1 MAMTAIDTNQLGWLE
16 ILGLRKPQ
24 GGEWERVRS
33 AQLRE
38 LSKNSLLPVVAVILA
53 TLSSTSLFWGT
64 VPAAIMIAWL
74 SILVVAIVSIAS
86 ARRANLRRTGG
97 ARQRDVMRAVSNCTI
112 IGLFWSIPPLFFA
125 QYGNMEQIITI
136 SAFTLALMGAA
147 ALMLNVVPLA
157 GIMLNGLIGISLSIM
172 LYRFG
177 LTLLS
182 GLTFS
187 YAICLTFTMLV
198 NGRAAITRLRND
210 IALAEQREVVNLMLR
225 QEDTGESDWLWQIDA
240 RKCIVEPSPRF
251 AAATSIDVAELE
263 GMPLLDILA
272 GPNWRETKLG
282 EELCELLKKMQA
294 GRTFSDFLVPVTLG
308 DNERWWKI
316 SGAPR
321 LSPNRHIMGYRG
333 VIADVTDREAIERRI
348 HHMAHFDAL
357 TGLPN
362 RTYSN
367 ELLRK
372 RIATASAENRY
383 CAFLMIDLDRF
394 KAVNDTSG
402 HPVGDK
408 LLAQVAERLNA
419 LCQADDKCG
428 RLGGDE
434 FAMII
439 ADSQSSEGLDR
450 RAREIIMSLSAPYT
464 VDGQILHI
472 GASVGSAIYPKDGGS
487 ASALLRK
494 ADLALYRAKGSGRGT
509 HYPYE
514 PALLQKAEE
523 RLAIET
529 ALREALE
536 KEELHLVY
544 QPVITLATG
553 ETAGFEALLR
563 WTHPELGDVPPD
575 KFLPI
580 AEETRLIDPIGEWV
594 FREACN
600 EAATWPEQYRLA
612 INLSSGQLRN
622 PRLSTAVISALSRSG
637 ISPNRL
643 ELETTEAI
651 LNNDSDQA
659 VKTFEQLRGLGV
671 TMALDNFGTGYSTLG
686 FIGRMNFN
694 SIKIDKRFI
703 RDAQSGSKSSIAII
717 RAVIAMADS
726 LGVATIAEGIEN
738 NAQYAIA
745 ERLGCSQVQGYFLDR
760 PMNADSVQSRI
771 GNTDGQAVA

>member
-1 MAMTAIDTNQLGWLE
+1 MTAIETNQLGWLE
-16 ILGLRKPQ
+16 ILGFREPQ
-24 GGEWERVRS
+24 GGEWKLVRA

-53 TLSSTSLFWGT
+53 TLSSASLFWVD
-64 VPAAIMIAWL
+64 VPREMMAVWL
-74 SILVVAIVSIAS
+74 IILLIGLLSIAS
-86 ARRANLRRTGG
+86 ARRVNLNRVGG
-97 ARQRDVMRAVSNCTI
+97 ARRSDVMRAVANCTI
-112 IGLFWSIPPLFFA
+112 LGLFWSIPPLFFA
-125 QYGNMEQIITI
+125 QYGDMEQIITI
-136 SAFTLALMGAA
+136 AAFSLALMGAT

-172 LYRFG
+172 LFRFG

-187 YAICLTFTMLV
+187 YALCLTFTMLI
-198 NGRAAITRLRND
+198 NGRSAIARLRNH
-210 IALAEQREVVNLMLR
+210 IALHEQREVVNLMLR
-225 QEDTGESDWLWQIDA
+225 QEDTAGSDWLWQVDA
-240 RKCIVEPSPRF
+240 RKCIVEPSQRF
-251 AAATSIDVAELE
+251 AAATSMDAKKLN
-263 GMPLLDILA
+263 GLPLMNILA
-272 GPNWRETKLG
+272 GPNWREERLG
-282 EELCELLKKMQA
+282 EEVSELLKKMQA
-294 GRTFSDFLVPVTLG
+294 GRTFSDFTVPVTLNG
-308 DNERWWKI
+308 DQRWWKI

-321 LSPNRHIMGYRG
+321 LSANRHIMGYRG
-333 VIADVTDREAIERRI
+333 VIADVTEREAIERRI

-362 RTYSN
+362 RAYTN
-367 ELLRK
+367 ELLRD
-372 RIATASAENRY
+372 RIVQASADNRY
-383 CAFLMIDLDRF
+383 CSFLMIDLDRF
-394 KAVNDTSG
+394 KAINDTSG

-419 LCQADDKCG
+419 LRKPDDKCG

-439 ADSQSSEGLDR
+439 ADSQSSDGLDL
-450 RAREIIMSLSAPYT
+450 RAREIIVSLSAPYT
-464 VDGQILHI
+464 VDGQTLHI
-472 GASVGSAIYPKDGGS
+472 GASVGSAIYPKDGG
-487 ASALLRK
+487 AATALLRK
-494 ADLALYRAKGSGRGT
+494 ADLALYRAKGSGRGI
-509 HYPYE
+509 HSPYE

-523 RLAIET
+523 RVAIES
-529 ALREALE
+529 ALRGALE
-536 KEELHLVY
+536 KGELHLVY

-575 KFLPI
+575 KFIPI

-622 PRLSTAVISALSRSG
+622 PRLSVAAISALSRSG
-637 ISPNRL
+637 ITPNRL
-643 ELETTEAI
+643 ELETTEAV
-651 LNNDSDQA
+651 LNNDSEQA
-659 VKTFEQLRGLGV
+659 VKTFEQLRSLGV
-671 TMALDNFGTGYSTLG
+671 TMALDDFGTGYSTLG

-703 RDAQSGSKSSIAII
+703 SDAQSGSKSSIAII

-738 NAQYAIA
+738 NEQYAIA

-760 PMNADSVQSRI
+760 PMDADSVQSRI
-771 GNTDGQAVA
+771 GNADGKAVA

>member
-1 MAMTAIDTNQLGWLE
+1 MTAIETNQLGWLE
-16 ILGLRKPQ
+16 ILGFREPQ
-24 GGEWERVRS
+24 GGEWKLVRA

-53 TLSSTSLFWGT
+53 TLSSASLFWVD
-64 VPAAIMIAWL
+64 VPREMMAVWL
-74 SILVVAIVSIAS
+74 IILLIGLLSIAS
-86 ARRANLRRTGG
+86 ARRANLNRVGG
-97 ARQRDVMRAVSNCTI
+97 ARRSDVMRAVANCTI
-112 IGLFWSIPPLFFA
+112 LGLFWSIPPLFFA

-136 SAFTLALMGAA
+136 AAFSLALMGAT

-172 LYRFG
+172 LFRFG

-187 YAICLTFTMLV
+187 YALCLTFTMLI
-198 NGRAAITRLRND
+198 NGRSAIARLRNH
-210 IALAEQREVVNLMLR
+210 IALHEQREVVNLMLR
-225 QEDTGESDWLWQIDA
+225 QEDTAGSDWLWQVDA
-240 RKCIVEPSPRF
+240 RKCIVEPSQRF
-251 AAATSIDVAELE
+251 AAATSMDAKKLN
-263 GMPLLDILA
+263 GLPLMNILA
-272 GPNWRETKLG
+272 GPNWREERLG
-282 EELCELLKKMQA
+282 EEVSELLKKMQA
-294 GRTFSDFLVPVTLG
+294 GRTFSDFTVPVSLNG
-308 DNERWWKI
+308 DQRWWKI

-321 LSPNRHIMGYRG
+321 LSANRHIMGYRG

-362 RTYSN
+362 RAYTN
-367 ELLRK
+367 ELLRD
-372 RIATASAENRY
+372 RIVQASADNRY
-383 CAFLMIDLDRF
+383 CSFLMIDLDRF
-394 KAVNDTSG
+394 KAINDTSG

-419 LCQADDKCG
+419 LRKPDDKCG

-439 ADSQSSEGLDR
+439 ADSQSSDGLDL
-450 RAREIIMSLSAPYT
+450 RAREIIVSLSAPYT
-464 VDGQILHI
+464 VDGQTLHI
-472 GASVGSAIYPKDGGS
+472 GASVGSAIYPKDGG
-487 ASALLRK
+487 AATALLRK
-494 ADLALYRAKGSGRGT
+494 ADLALYRAKGSGRGI
-509 HYPYE
+509 HSPYE

-523 RLAIET
+523 RVAIES
-529 ALREALE
+529 ALRGALE
-536 KEELHLVY
+536 KGELHLVY

-575 KFLPI
+575 KFIPI

-622 PRLSTAVISALSRSG
+622 PRLSVAAISALSRSG
-637 ISPNRL
+637 ITPNRL
-643 ELETTEAI
+643 ELETTEAV
-651 LNNDSDQA
+651 LNNDSEQA
-659 VKTFEQLRGLGV
+659 VKTFEQLRSLGV
-671 TMALDNFGTGYSTLG
+671 TMALDDFGTGYSTLG

-703 RDAQSGSKSSIAII
+703 SDAQSGSKSSIAII

-738 NAQYAIA
+738 NEQYAIA

-760 PMNADSVQSRI
+760 PMDADSVQSRI
-771 GNTDGQAVA
+771 GNADGKAVA